1 MLEHK
6 DIAAKSLVIRQ
17 QLEAKLAVKS
27 RDLPQALR
35 RAGRRLPRQVRA
47 QAAILAAAE
56 KQAGHPKLARQLD
69 GGVVQEAYAKVTA
82 HLRAIDVADA
92 RKGRILGL
100 AGVIA
105 FNLLLVMVAF
115 FLWLWWRGY
124 V

>member
-6 DIAAKSLVIRQ
+6 DIAAKSLAIRQ
-17 QLEAKLAVKS
+17 QLETKLAVKS

-47 QAAILAAAE
+47 QAAILVAAE

-69 GGVVQEAYAKVTA
+69 GGAVQEAYAKVTA

-115 FLWLWWRGY
+115 VLWLWWRGY

>member
-1 MLEHK
+1 MLDHK
-6 DIAAKSLVIRQ
+6 DIAAKSLAIRQ
-17 QLEAKLAVKS
+17 QLQTKLAVKS

-56 KQAGHPKLARQLD
+56 KQVGHPKLARQFD
-69 GGVVQEAYAKVTA
+69 CIAVQKAYANVTA
-82 HLRAIDVADA
+82 HLRTIDVADA
-92 RKGRILGL
+92 RKGRILGI

-115 FLWLWWRGY
+115 ILWLWWRGY